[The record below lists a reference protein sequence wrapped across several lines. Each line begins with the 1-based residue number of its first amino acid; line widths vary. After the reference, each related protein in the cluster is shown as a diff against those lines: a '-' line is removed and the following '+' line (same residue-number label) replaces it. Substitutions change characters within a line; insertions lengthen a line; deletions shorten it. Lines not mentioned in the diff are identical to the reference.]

1 LTKIRVA
8 ECGTVRTIT
17 DVDEEDDRLKAAIDP
32 NAPSETPVRLK
43 LSEQGQTWSIF
54 TSPWDSKDFE
64 KAKLS
69 WGQISSR
76 PEDFGVGVRGE
87 PEESLQIPD
96 GDTFHTIKVSKK
108 GAAYSFACTD
118 GFFEGTLS
126 SLDALIR
133 VIDEKLTAEKPKAK
147 AGRKAKADSE
157 AKPPNGQDE
166 VIDETGDATELLK
179 QEKNEDAVLVL
190 IHACLDGTKGASR
203 ADINSL
209 MQSLYPDHKLGTVLA
224 PGFAKNGILWEIEG
238 DRSLATFK
246 LLKDGTAKA
255 KELLARPGMQKS
267 IKAGMQKS
275 IKAAKAEEEE
285 EVKQESDIAPEGT
298 GEYFVCEGTKKTEA
312 ADPKGHCIWKRKG
325 EFSTC
330 EAGKLAKPGNT
341 AYDTLDEAKA
351 ACTAAD
357 LGGVM
362 FVPKF
367 NPKRKPRDSLLER
380 LQAEASESGEM
391 AKLRQDEINKHLNA
405 STTASSAPALGTPEY
420 LPFYTNAYESA
431 LEAANKVVADRFP
444 DQDKVDRLIAELQK
458 EEMLYSQFD
467 TLKMAMEAKETVSA
481 QQPGEDFL
489 ASLKALNAAKQEASE
504 WLTKRQRIA

>member
-1 LTKIRVA
+1 MR
-8 ECGTVRTIT
+8 
-17 DVDEEDDRLKAAIDP
+17 
-32 NAPSETPVRLK
+32 
-43 LSEQGQTWSIF
+43 Q
-54 TSPWDSKDFE
+54 
-64 KAKLS
+64 
-69 WGQISSR
+69 
-76 PEDFGVGVRGE
+76 
-87 PEESLQIPD
+87 
-96 GDTFHTIKVSKK
+96 
-108 GAAYSFACTD
+108 
-118 GFFEGTLS
+118 
-126 SLDALIR
+126 
-133 VIDEKLTAEKPKAK
+133 
-147 AGRKAKADSE
+147 
-157 AKPPNGQDE
+157 
-166 VIDETGDATELLK
+166 
-179 QEKNEDAVLVL
+179 
-190 IHACLDGTKGASR
+190 
-203 ADINSL
+203 
-209 MQSLYPDHKLGTVLA
+209 
-224 PGFAKNGILWEIEG
+224 
-238 DRSLATFK
+238 
-246 LLKDGTAKA
+246 
-255 KELLARPGMQKS
+255 
-267 IKAGMQKS
+267 
-275 IKAAKAEEEE
+275 
-285 EVKQESDIAPEGT
+285 
-298 GEYFVCEGTKKTEA
+298 
-312 ADPKGHCIWKRKG
+312 
-325 EFSTC
+325 
-330 EAGKLAKPGNT
+330 GNT

-367 NPKRKPRDSLLER
+367 NPKRKPRDSLLEVCASQPCTKTPCATNPSLPVHSQR